1 MKQKRWTAILLAV
14 SLAAA
19 MTGCAPRVESCPAA
33 NQTQPGAAYE
43 TLAEATYPEMA
54 KYPDETAYM
63 KKDGSF
69 DDEGFSKVYD
79 AWWADKRARRDIDI
93 DRENVQSFVRASTG
107 AMLESGNGGNFVY
120 SPLNVYMACS
130 MLAECTDGDSRTQ
143 ILSLLGQ
150 NSLEDVRA
158 QAKMLWNANYCAD
171 GAVTSVLASS
181 VWLDDGVN
189 YVQKTLDTLAQSYYA
204 SSFSGEMG
212 SDSYNKALQNWLNEQ
227 TGGLLKD
234 QASGLE
240 FTPETVMALATTIYY
255 RAKWSEEF
263 SKSQTSEDTFHADSG
278 DITCE
283 FMHRSDTGTY
293 YWGEKFGAVNLSL
306 RESGAMKLLLP
317 DEGVTPEALL
327 QDEEAMNF
335 LLGGGEWENSKFLI
349 VNLSVPKFDVSSDLN
364 LNKSLQA
371 LGVTDVFDSD
381 AADFSPVIENADGV
395 FLSRAEHAARVAIDE
410 EGVTA
415 AAYTVMMEAGAAM
428 PPDEKIDFTLDRPF
442 VFAITS
448 QDGLP
453 LFIGVVNMPN

>member
-1 MKQKRWTAILLAV
+1 MKTRKIAAMLLAASLAV
-14 SLAAA
+14 SMAGCAEKTEISKASGQAQTLAAA
-19 MTGCAPRVESCPAA
+19 EYPQMAA
-33 NQTQPGAAYE
+33 
-43 TLAEATYPEMA
+43 
-54 KYPDETAYM
+54 YPDETAYV
-63 KKDGSF
+63 KADGSF

-107 AMLESGNGGNFVY
+107 AMLHSADGGNFVY
-120 SPLNVYMACS
+120 SPLNVYMALS
-130 MLAECTDGDSRTQ
+130 MLAECTDGDSRAQ
-143 ILSLLGQ
+143 ILSLLRE
-150 NSLEDVRA
+150 NRLEDVRA

-212 SDSYNKALQNWLNEQ
+212 SDSYNKALQSWLNEQ

-255 RAKWSEEF
+255 RAKWSQEF

-278 DITCE
+278 DITCD
-283 FMHRSDTGTY
+283 FLHRSDTGTY
-293 YWGEKFGAVNLSL
+293 YWGEKFGAVNLPL
-306 RESGAMKLLLP
+306 RESGCMKLLLP

-381 AADFSPVIENADGV
+381 AADFSPMIENADGV
-395 FLSRAEHAARVAIDE
+395 FLSSAKHAARVAIDE

-415 AAYTVMMEAGAAM
+415 AAYTVMMEAGAAE

-453 LFIGVVNMPN
+453 LFIGVVNTPN

>member
-120 SPLNVYMACS
+120 SPLNVYMALS

-143 ILSLLGQ
+143 ILSLLRE
-150 NSLEDVRA
+150 NRLEDVRA
-158 QAKMLWNANYCAD
+158 QAKALWNANYCAD

-181 VWLDDGVN
+181 VWLDEGVG
-189 YVQKTLDTLAQSYYA
+189 YVQKTLDTLAQDYYA

-212 SDSYNKALQNWLNEQ
+212 SDSYNKALQSWLNEQ
-227 TGGLLKD
+227 TGGMLND
-234 QASGLE
+234 AVSDVAPDASTL
-240 FTPETVMALATTIYY
+240 MALYSTVWFKG
-255 RAKWSEEF
+255 RWDNEF
-263 SKSQTSEDTFHADSG
+263 NKQLNDTRTFHAPSG
-278 DITCE
+278 DVQAE
-283 FMHRSDTGTY
+283 FMNQSFDRSY
-293 YWGEKFGAVNLSL
+293 YWGEDFGAVKQPFV
-306 RESGAMKLLLP
+306 SGCDMWLILP
-317 DEGVTPEALL
+317 DEDKSVSDVLDSGNYLSLL
-327 QDEEAMNF
+327 TD
-335 LLGGGEWENSKFLI
+335 GYDYENSRTMK
-349 VNLSVPKFDVSSDLN
+349 VNLALPKFDVTSTIDLREG
-364 LNKSLQA
+364 LTE
-371 LGVTDVFDSD
+371 LGITDVFSEN
-381 AADFSPVIENADGV
+381 ADFSELCSSELYVNSARQ
-395 FLSRAEHAARVAIDE
+395 SARVTIDE
-410 EGVTA
+410 EGCTA
-415 AAYTVMMEAGAAM
+415 AAFTEMVLCGSAC
-428 PPDEKIDFTLDRPF
+428 PPANIQEIDFVLDRPF
-442 VFAITS
+442 LFVITGL
-448 QDGLP
+448 DGQP
-453 LFIGVVNMPN
+453 LFVGTVFNV

>member
-1 MKQKRWTAILLAV
+1 MKNRKIAAMLLAASFAV
-14 SLAAA
+14 SMAGCAEKTEISKTSEQAQTLAAA
-19 MTGCAPRVESCPAA
+19 EYPQMAA
-33 NQTQPGAAYE
+33 
-43 TLAEATYPEMA
+43 
-54 KYPDETAYM
+54 YPDESAYW

-79 AWWADKRARRDIDI
+79 AWWADKRARRDIDM

-120 SPLNVYMACS
+120 APLNVYMALS
-130 MLAECTDGDSRTQ
+130 MLAECTDGDSRAQ
-143 ILSLLGQ
+143 ILSLLRE

-212 SDSYNKALQNWLNEQ
+212 SDSYNKALQSWLNEQ

-293 YWGEKFGAVNLSL
+293 YWGEKFGAVNLPL

-327 QDEEAMNF
+327 QDGEAMNF
-335 LLGGGEWENSKFLI
+335 LLGGEDWENSKFLI
-349 VNLSVPKFDVSSDLN
+349 VNLAVPKFDVSSDLN
-364 LNKSLQA
+364 LNAGLQT
-371 LGVTDVFDSD
+371 LGVTDVFSD
-381 AADFSPVIENADGV
+381 DTADFSPVIENADGV
-395 FLSRAEHAARVAIDE
+395 FLSKAEHAARVAIDE

-415 AAYTVMMEAGAAM
+415 AAYTVMMEAGAAE
-428 PPDEKIDFTLDRPF
+428 PPDEEIDFTLDRPF

-453 LFIGVVNMPN
+453 LFIGVVNTPN

>member
-19 MTGCAPRVESCPAA
+19 MTGCAPGVESCPAA
-33 NQTQPGAAYE
+33 NQAQPGAAYE

-120 SPLNVYMACS
+120 SPLNVYMALS
-130 MLAECTDGDSRTQ
+130 MLAECTGGDSRTQ
-143 ILSLLGQ
+143 ILSLLRE

-158 QAKMLWNANYCAD
+158 QAKALWNANYCAD

-189 YVQKTLDTLAQSYYA
+189 YVQKTLDTLARDYYA

-212 SDSYNKALQNWLNEQ
+212 SDSYNKALQSWLNEQ

-293 YWGEKFGAVNLSL
+293 YWGEKFGAVNLPL
-306 RESGAMKLLLP
+306 RESGCMKLLLP

-371 LGVTDVFDSD
+371 LGVTDVFSD
-381 AADFSPVIENADGV
+381 DTADFSPMIENADGV
-395 FLSRAEHAARVAIDE
+395 FLSKAEHAARVVIDE

-415 AAYTVMMEAGAAM
+415 AAYTVMMEAGAAE
-428 PPDEKIDFTLDRPF
+428 PPDKEIDFTLDRPF

-453 LFIGVVNMPN
+453 LFIGVVNTPN

>member
-1 MKQKRWTAILLAV
+1 
-14 SLAAA
+14 
-19 MTGCAPRVESCPAA
+19 
-33 NQTQPGAAYE
+33 
-43 TLAEATYPEMA
+43 
-54 KYPDETAYM
+54 
-63 KKDGSF
+63 
-69 DDEGFSKVYD
+69 
-79 AWWADKRARRDIDI
+79 
-93 DRENVQSFVRASTG
+93 
-107 AMLESGNGGNFVY
+107 MLESGNGGNFVY
-120 SPLNVYMACS
+120 SPLNVYMALS

-143 ILSLLGQ
+143 IVSLLRE
-150 NSLEDVRA
+150 NRLEDVRA
-158 QAKMLWNANYCAD
+158 QAKALWNANYCAD

-212 SDSYNKALQNWLNEQ
+212 SDSYNKALQSWLNEQ
-227 TGGLLKD
+227 TGGLLQE

-255 RAKWSEEF
+255 RAKWSQEF
-263 SKSQTSEDTFHADSG
+263 SKSQTSEDTFHADSD

-283 FMHRSDTGTY
+283 FMHSSGTGTY

>member
-1 MKQKRWTAILLAV
+1 
-14 SLAAA
+14 
-19 MTGCAPRVESCPAA
+19 
-33 NQTQPGAAYE
+33 
-43 TLAEATYPEMA
+43 
-54 KYPDETAYM
+54 
-63 KKDGSF
+63 
-69 DDEGFSKVYD
+69 
-79 AWWADKRARRDIDI
+79 
-93 DRENVQSFVRASTG
+93 
-107 AMLESGNGGNFVY
+107 
-120 SPLNVYMACS
+120 
-130 MLAECTDGDSRTQ
+130 
-143 ILSLLGQ
+143 
-150 NSLEDVRA
+150 
-158 QAKMLWNANYCAD
+158 
-171 GAVTSVLASS
+171 
-181 VWLDDGVN
+181 
-189 YVQKTLDTLAQSYYA
+189 
-204 SSFSGEMG
+204 
-212 SDSYNKALQNWLNEQ
+212 
-227 TGGLLKD
+227 
-234 QASGLE
+234 
-240 FTPETVMALATTIYY
+240 
-255 RAKWSEEF
+255 
-263 SKSQTSEDTFHADSG
+263 
-278 DITCE
+278 
-283 FMHRSDTGTY
+283 MHRSDTGTY